1 MIVDVQSQSLLSGR
15 LREGAWH
22 DAFTSVGDNCRERS
36 MTAQAD
42 HLQIA
47 WWAKNLDERDREIAR
62 LAQLCQV
69 RILDPGV
76 VERVLRNDASVC
88 GATNPAAFAKLH
100 SMLVMHFLIRKRS
113 VEESGQVQTA
123 QIERDVIERLKKALR
138 DWVDGRPSG

>member
-113 VEESGQVQTA
+113 VEELGQVQTA